1 MKIFW
6 FKQKKKFKTRFSC
19 TFFWLGSKEIFI
31 AYQLLHVNILVNF
44 LKKKMSIFVEIE
56 WKHLDPSTHNISKTF
71 LVNVCKIK
79 LAIYV

>member
-6 FKQKKKFKTRFSC
+6 FKQKKKIKTRLSC

-44 LKKKMSIFVEIE
+44 LKKKISIFVEIE
-56 WKHLDPSTHNISKTF
+56 WKHLDASTHNISKTF